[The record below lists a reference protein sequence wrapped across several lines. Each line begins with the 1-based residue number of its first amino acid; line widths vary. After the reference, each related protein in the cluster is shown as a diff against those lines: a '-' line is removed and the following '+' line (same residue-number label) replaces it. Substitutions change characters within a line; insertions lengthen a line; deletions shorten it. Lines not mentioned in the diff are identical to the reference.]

1 MNIEAMNPEER
12 RRLIVFLL
20 RRRLARL
27 LPPLPWPVVFG
38 LRAGL
43 LALLSLGWLP
53 LHPTSMLSAFGWG
66 LAASALLGLTDI
78 VLPARRDLYD
88 A

>member
-1 MNIEAMNPEER
+1 MNIETMTPEER
-12 RRLIVFLL
+12 RWLIVFLL
-20 RRRLARL
+20 RRRVGRL
-27 LPPLPWPVVFG
+27 LPPLPAPIVFG

-43 LALLSLGWLP
+43 LSLLALGWLP